1 MRRAYDGLLG
11 QGDKGHLST
20 LGIDLAEVL
29 IEQGRYDEAATLI
42 RESENLGAS
51 DDAVTQMIVRSL
63 RARLLARQGDFEH
76 AEALARGA
84 SLREQAVHPTSS
96 ATG

>member
-1 MRRAYDGLLG
+1 MLPYADWNAGSLEFLADGLQRAELLMRRAYDGLLG

-42 RESENLGAS
+42 RESENLGA
-51 DDAVTQMIVRSL
+51 
-63 RARLLARQGDFEH
+63 E
-76 AEALARGA
+76 
-84 SLREQAVHPTSS
+84 
-96 ATG
+96 